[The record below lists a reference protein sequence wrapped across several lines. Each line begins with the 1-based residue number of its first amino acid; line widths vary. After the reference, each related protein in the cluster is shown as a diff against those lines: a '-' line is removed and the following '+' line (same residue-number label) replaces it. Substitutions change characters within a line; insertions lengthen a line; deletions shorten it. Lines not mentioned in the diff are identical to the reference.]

1 MCICEQGR
9 SYAWGINQQGQLG
22 IGLDSS
28 MGVINNVSEP
38 QLVMPPANGDQAAV
52 NQSHIVSVAC
62 GIAHT
67 FYLHAN
73 GSVSACGLNNYGQLG
88 LRKTESA
95 SVFWVPTENYNNLHR
110 LMYVPVHQGRSDID
124 IEAVRV
130 THIACG
136 GAHTL
141 VIDSDGA
148 LLSCGSNSC
157 GQLGN
162 GKLDDCD
169 RFVVIDSAHKFAYC
183 ACGEEYSAAISQ
195 KRPGAESDVFL
206 WGLGI
211 VGQIGDGN
219 LENRASPTKVLA
231 LSGKD
236 VEMLTCSQGQVLAV
250 TRAGEVRWTLL
261 LHHLNVL
268 FFQRLSFEAGM
279 DVGASR
285 R

>member
-1 MCICEQGR
+1 MCICDQGR

-22 IGLDSS
+22 IGLDSN
-28 MGVINNVSEP
+28 MRVISNVCEP
-38 QLVMPPANGDQAAV
+38 QLVLPPVTADQAALE
-52 NQSHIVSVAC
+52 QSHIVSVAC

-88 LRKTESA
+88 VRKTESN
-95 SVFWVPTENYNNLHR
+95 SEFWIPTEHYYNLHR
-110 LMYVPVHQGRSDID
+110 LMYVPVHQDLKPVS
-124 IEAVRV
+124 V

-141 VIDSDGA
+141 VIDNRGT

-169 RFVVIDSAHKFAYC
+169 RFIIVDSAIKFAYC
-183 ACGEEYSAAISQ
+183 ACGEEYSAAITVFQ
-195 KRPGAESDVFL
+195 KLLGTESEVFM

-211 VGQIGDGN
+211 VGQIGDGD
-219 LENRASPTKVLA
+219 LQNRPSPTRVREM
-231 LSGKD
+231 SGKNI
-236 VEMLTCSQGQVLAV
+236 EILSCSQGQVLAV
-250 TRAGEVRWTLL
+250 TRAGEVSEDYLSGPG
-261 LHHLNVL
+261 
-268 FFQRLSFEAGM
+268 QRFA
-279 DVGASR
+279 
-285 R
+285 